1 MNSRPDSIE
10 KPFFVKK
17 TFFLEKS
24 GHYAYN
30 RTVLSRHETG
40 LRQMLDHRYRIRDE
54 IAWRKMK
61 DGTVTIVSPLVE
73 KIISINA
80 TAGVIWELLDGTRTV
95 AVVIAALEER
105 FGDEVPRVVLAGDVA
120 DILRDLLDRQLIEQI
135 VDNTPR

>member
-1 MNSRPDSIE
+1 
-10 KPFFVKK
+10 
-17 TFFLEKS
+17 
-24 GHYAYN
+24 
-30 RTVLSRHETG
+30 
-40 LRQMLDHRYRIRDE
+40 MLDHRYRVRDE

-105 FGDEVPRVVLAGDVA
+105 FGDEVPRAVLAGDVA